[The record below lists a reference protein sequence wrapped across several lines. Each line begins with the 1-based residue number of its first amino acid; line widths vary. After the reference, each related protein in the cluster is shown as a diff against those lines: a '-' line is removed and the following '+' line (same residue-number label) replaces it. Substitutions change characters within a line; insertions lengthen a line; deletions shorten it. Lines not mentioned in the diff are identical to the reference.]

1 MEVRVTLIENPTM
14 QDDLY
19 LLSMAQGIA
28 SPSAPLPASAEGP
41 LGPMVTLV
49 KIPSFLVWAPFLFPF
64 IS

>member
-1 MEVRVTLIENPTM
+1 MEVRVTLIENRTM

-41 LGPMVTLV
+41 LGPVVTLV
-49 KIPSFLVWAPFLFPF
+49 KIP
-64 IS
+64 